1 MRVPDEVL
9 DCVVYLGLPGTT
21 PSGAEGM
28 RPIATGFFVVVDS
41 ETIEK
46 WSYVYVVTARHVAND
61 LQGQVFSIRAN
72 TVDGEAILFK
82 TPPETQWWVHPDETV
97 DVAIFCWAP
106 PANLSHERLSMEMLI
121 TPEVMD
127 ERGIGAGDEVFMTG
141 LFTHVVGTA
150 KNLPIVRMGSIA
162 MIPDEPIPTSLG
174 LTDAYLIEARSIGGL
189 SGSPAFVRESPF
201 RGGRVYLLGLMH
213 GHWDVPTD
221 RMFDTAQ
228 DTDAENQRV
237 NMGIAVV
244 VPAWKILEV
253 LNHDDLV
260 AWRRERDQ
268 ERESQIS
275 ENSST

>member
-9 DCVVYLGLPGTT
+9 DCVVYLGLPVTM
-21 PSGAEGM
+21 PSGADGM

-41 ETIEK
+41 ETIEN

-61 LQGQVFSIRAN
+61 LQGPVFNIRAN
-72 TVDGEAILFK
+72 TIDGEAILFR

-97 DVAIFCWAP
+97 DVAVFCWAP
-106 PANLSHERLSMEMLI
+106 PANLSHQRLSMEMLI
-121 TPEVMD
+121 TPEVMN

-174 LTDAYLIEARSIGGL
+174 PTDAYLIEARSLGGL
-189 SGSPAFVRESPF
+189 SGSPAFVRESPLQ
-201 RGGRVYLLGLMH
+201 GGRVYLLGLMH
-213 GHWDVPTD
+213 GHWDVPAD

-228 DTDAENQRV
+228 DHDGEHLGV

-244 VPAWKILEV
+244 VPAMKIREV
-253 LNHDDLV
+253 LNHDDLIT
-260 AWRRERDQ
+260 WRRERDE
-268 ERESQIS
+268 ERQQQL
-275 ENSST
+275 SSGSGE